1 MRDEL
6 KAGYDDGKDIFGYPQ
21 KYKEID
27 FYPIML
33 KDLHYQDLFYKI
45 FARPKNYIPSVEILK
60 ASYLKYIIFV
70 LSNLY
75 QTEENA
81 KLKIIELLSYITRI
95 DNKLFKIIYLDTGLD
110 GWDGIKIQ
118 IKIGEI
124 ILSEYDFDNIREIVL
139 QQNNLSIEY
148 IEEYNPE
155 LEPILEYTNRATSDL
170 TLADQIFTICAIQK
184 IDIKSIENY
193 TLFQFNNLM
202 EKVLTL
208 KEYDLYKPLLVSGRI
223 TLKNGGDVKNYFYH
237 SKKSG
242 RYDSISTT
250 VDDFTSQ
257 NKNVFDES

>member
-1 MRDEL
+1 MREEI
-6 KAGYDDGKDIFGYPQ
+6 KRIYNDGNDIFGYSQ
-21 KYKEID
+21 TYKTID

-70 LSNLY
+70 LSILY
-75 QTEENA
+75 ETEDNA
-81 KLKIIELLSYITRI
+81 KSKIIELFSYITRLDDKAFEI
-95 DNKLFKIIYLDTGLD
+95 VYLDTGLQ
-110 GWDGIKIQ
+110 GWDGINIQ
-118 IKIGEI
+118 IKIDNNVI
-124 ILSEYDFDNIREIVL
+124 FTEYDFDNIREIVL
-139 QQNNLSIEY
+139 QQNNLSVEY

-155 LEPILEYTNRATSDL
+155 LEPVLEYTNKTTSDL
-170 TLADQIFTICAIQK
+170 TLADQIFTIAAIQK
-184 IDIKSIENY
+184 IDLKSLENY

-208 KEYDLYKPLLVSGRI
+208 KEYDLYKPLLASGQI

-242 RYDSISTT
+242 RYDSILIGF
-250 VDDFTSQ
+250 DDFMGS
-257 NKNVFDES
+257 NKDAFD